1 MCVYIYPGGSVNSLI
16 LALLL
21 TPFSC
26 FANPAPFGLEVGRM
40 TIKEFKEKY
49 QFQSEGIN
57 KWSLGEM
64 FSLSPKAVDFE
75 GLKSIDVIFDHNE
88 VVIAVLTRLD
98 KRKFDSVLNML
109 QSKYKLIDKNVPFVG
124 TKSASFSDDDVQ
136 INLTAE
142 HLGFEMTM
150 NYVTKEFLEFYKK
163 QCAENAKKAQQTE
176 SSKL

>member
-1 MCVYIYPGGSVNSLI
+1 VLIYPGGCVIRFI

-21 TPFSC
+21 TPFFC

-49 QFQSEGIN
+49 RFQSQGIN

-64 FSLSPKAVDFE
+64 LSLSPKAVDFE
-75 GLKSIDVIFDHNE
+75 GLKSIDVIFDQNE
-88 VVIAVLTRLD
+88 VMVAVLTRLD

-109 QSKYKLIDKNVPFVG
+109 QSKYRLIDKKVPFVG

-136 INLTAE
+136 IDLTAE
-142 HLGFEMTM
+142 HLRGC
-150 NYVTKEFLEFYKK
+150 L
-163 QCAENAKKAQQTE
+163 Q
-176 SSKL
+176 SPIG